1 MYDSAILDVLETIFG
16 PDTPQD
22 SLTLGQTAAR
32 AVLVYVLGVAVVRL
46 GKSRLIS
53 RWSPL
58 DVILG
63 FILGSLL
70 SRGIT
75 GHASLSN
82 TIAASLAL
90 VLCHW
95 VFTYLA
101 YYWHGFGNLVKG
113 HSKLVV
119 SDGKV
124 LEAELRHSNI
134 SKHDLYEAL
143 RMHGI
148 EDVKDVKRAYK
159 ERNGEISVIRA
170 EKSSG

>member
-1 MYDSAILDVLETIFG
+1 MYDSEILHVLESIFG
-16 PDTPQD
+16 PDTPPD
-22 SLTLGQTAAR
+22 SLTLAQTAAR
-32 AVLVYVLGVAVVRL
+32 AVLVFVLGVAVVRL

-82 TIAASLAL
+82 TIAASMAL
-90 VLCHW
+90 VFCHW

-113 HSKLVV
+113 HSKLVI

-134 SKHDLYEAL
+134 STHDLFEAL

-148 EDVKDVKRAYK
+148 EDVKGVKRAYK
-159 ERNGEISVIRA
+159 ERNGEIGVIRA